1 MGLGAGEGAAMEQ
14 VRIVFMGQAYE
25 VPALSTVLQALEG
38 VGYQFVR
45 GVGCRGGLCGACAF
59 LGHLEGEEQIRPG
72 LACQSIVADGLH
84 ISPIPSYPVIR
95 PLHILE
101 GRAPTYETVRGT
113 YPELLR
119 CIGCNTCTRVCPQ
132 DIPVMDLLSATFRN
146 DFYRIA
152 DKSFDCILCGLCA
165 ARCPADITP
174 FNIFLY
180 IRRLTGRHLTS
191 PSKHVAQRL
200 QEIQAGKFEQEL
212 DRLMSAGKDEIEQV
226 FRGFQAALTGD

>member
-1 MGLGAGEGAAMEQ
+1 MER
-14 VRIVFMGQAYE
+14 VRIVFMGQSYE
-25 VPALSTVLQALEG
+25 VPALSTVLQSLEG

-72 LACQSIVADGLH
+72 LACQSIVADNLH
-84 ISPIPSYPVIR
+84 ISPMPSYPVIR
-95 PLHILE
+95 PLHALE
-101 GRAPTYETVRGT
+101 GRPATYETVRGA

-146 DFYRIA
+146 DFFRIA

-165 ARCPADITP
+165 ARCPADIAP

-180 IRRLTGRHLTS
+180 VRRLTGRHLTPAS
-191 PSKHVAQRL
+191 HDVAKRV
-200 QEIQAGKFEQEL
+200 EGIDAGTFEEEL
-212 DRLMSAGKDEIEQV
+212 DRLMSAGKEELEQA
-226 FRGFQAALTGD
+226 FRGFQAAAARSGN

>member
-1 MGLGAGEGAAMEQ
+1 MAAAMHEGTGMER
-14 VRIVFMGQAYE
+14 VRIVFMGQSYE

-45 GVGCRGGLCGACAF
+45 GVGCRGGLCGACAY

-84 ISPIPSYPVIR
+84 ISPMPSYPIIR
-95 PLHILE
+95 SQHVLE
-101 GRAPTYETVRGT
+101 DRAASYETVRNA
-113 YPELLR
+113 YPEILR

-146 DFYRIA
+146 DFFRIA
-152 DKSFDCILCGLCA
+152 DKSFDCILCGLCG
-165 ARCPADITP
+165 ARCPADIAP

-180 IRRLTGRHLTS
+180 VRRLTARHLTA
-191 PSKHVAQRL
+191 PSQDVAKRVAEL
-200 QEIQAGKFEQEL
+200 DAGAFEADL
-212 DRLMSAGKDEIEQV
+212 DRLMSGGKDELEQA
-226 FRGFQAALTGD
+226 FRGYQAARTEN